1 MRLALIFFIFN
12 AWLWGAD
19 ATIDIIKQVR
29 NNVKIAVETFAD
41 NADQAAFKE
50 RIRKMILADLKVAAV
65 FMVNDSDISSRF
77 DSPVPVLQYRDQ
89 NVELLLRI
97 KTITGGDKYGI
108 LADLYDLKNSRK
120 LLSKK
125 YSVSSAVRY
134 PFLTHK
140 LTADIARQL
149 DLEDLG
155 WMEKFV
161 IFSRNLSPKESEIVI
176 GDYSLTFTQPV
187 ISNSLVLFPKW
198 RDANQREFFYTEIT
212 DKPTL
217 YKADLY
223 TGKKEKVL
231 SSYGMLVC
239 SDVSE
244 DGNKLLLTMAPED
257 QPDIFIYDMESK
269 TTTQVTDYRGIDVNG
284 NFIDDDE
291 GIVFVSDRLGR
302 PNIFSKR
309 IGAKGVEQ
317 MVFKG
322 TNNNF
327 CNSYKNYI
335 AYVSRDTDS
344 EFSDNQ
350 FNIYLISTQTDYI
363 RQLTTTGKNLFPR
376 FSPSGDT
383 LLYIK
388 EYRGQ
393 SGLGVI
399 RLGYNKSFLFPLKTG
414 KLQAIDW

>member
-1 MRLALIFFIFN
+1 VRVALILLILN
-12 AWLWGAD
+12 AWVWGAD

-29 NNVKIAVETFAD
+29 DNVKIAVETFAEAPED
-41 NADQAAFKE
+41 EAFKE
-50 RIRKMILADLKVAAV
+50 RIRKMVIADLKVAAV
-65 FMVNDSDISSRF
+65 FLVNDSDISSKF
-77 DSPVPVLQYRDQ
+77 DAPVPVLQYRDQ

-97 KTITGGDKYGI
+97 KTLVSGGKYGI
-108 LADLYDLKNSRK
+108 LADLYDLKKSRK

-125 YSVSSAVRY
+125 YSVSSDVRY

-161 IFSRNLSPKESEIVI
+161 IFARNLSPKESEIVI
-176 GDYSLTFTQPV
+176 GDYSLTFTQTV
-187 ISNSLVLFPKW
+187 ISGSLALFPKW
-198 RDANQREFFYTEIT
+198 RNGEQREFFYTEIGE
-212 DKPTL
+212 KPTL
-217 YKADLY
+217 FKADLY
-223 TGKKEKVL
+223 TGKKEEVL

-239 SDVSE
+239 SDVTE
-244 DGNKLLLTMAPED
+244 NGEKLLLTMAPKD
-257 QPDIFIYDMESK
+257 QPDIYVYELATK
-269 TTTQVTDYRGIDVNG
+269 KLTQVTDYQGIDVNG
-284 NFIDDDE
+284 NFIDDE
-291 GIVFVSDRLGR
+291 EAIVFVSDRLGR
-302 PNIFSKR
+302 PNIFSKK
-309 IGAKGVEQ
+309 IGGQGVEQ

-327 CNSYKNYI
+327 CTSYKNYI
-335 AYVSRDTDS
+335 AYVSRDTSS
-344 EFSDNQ
+344 EFSDNR

-388 EYRGQ
+388 DYKGQ
-393 SGLGVI
+393 SGLGII

>member
-1 MRLALIFFIFN
+1 MRVALILLILN
-12 AWLWGAD
+12 AWVWGAD

-29 NNVKIAVETFAD
+29 DNVKIAVETFAEAPED
-41 NADQAAFKE
+41 EAFKE
-50 RIRKMILADLKVAAV
+50 RIRKMVIADLKVAAV
-65 FMVNDSDISSRF
+65 FLVNDSDISSKF
-77 DSPVPVLQYRDQ
+77 DAPVPVLQYRDQ

-97 KTITGGDKYGI
+97 KTLVSGGKYGI
-108 LADLYDLKNSRK
+108 LADLYDLKKSRK

-125 YSVSSAVRY
+125 YSVSSDVRY

-161 IFSRNLSPKESEIVI
+161 IFARNLSPKESEIVI
-176 GDYSLTFTQPV
+176 GDYSLTFTQTV
-187 ISNSLVLFPKW
+187 ISGSLALFPKW
-198 RDANQREFFYTEIT
+198 RNGEQREFFYTEIGE
-212 DKPTL
+212 KPTL
-217 YKADLY
+217 FKADLY
-223 TGKKEKVL
+223 TGKKEEVL

-239 SDVSE
+239 SDVTE
-244 DGNKLLLTMAPED
+244 NGEKLLLTMAPKD
-257 QPDIFIYDMESK
+257 QPDIYVYELATK
-269 TTTQVTDYRGIDVNG
+269 KLTQVTDYQGIDVNG
-284 NFIDDDE
+284 NFIDDE
-291 GIVFVSDRLGR
+291 EAIVFVSDRLGR
-302 PNIFSKR
+302 PNIFSKK
-309 IGAKGVEQ
+309 IGGQGVEQ

-327 CNSYKNYI
+327 CTSYKNYI
-335 AYVSRDTDS
+335 AYVSRDTSS
-344 EFSDNQ
+344 EFSDNR

-388 EYRGQ
+388 DYKGQ
-393 SGLGVI
+393 SGLGII